1 MVTGSRDTTV
11 IVWGVEPSALKAK
24 TAMAPLREN
33 PSHILCGHQDEVACL
48 ALSVPLDLVISSSI
62 GGDILFHALQSGE
75 YVRQMQ
81 LPSGDVPTRMALH
94 ANGVLA
100 VYCQRD
106 LSLYALTLNA
116 KVLSKVELG
125 ERISHLSFTH
135 EGEHLVLG
143 GEKGTL
149 SVRDA
154 YSLDQCHKFDA
165 TVGITS
171 LVLTQEDCLIAT
183 NRNGEVLSVHRETPA
198 KKK

>member
-1 MVTGSRDTTV
+1 MRKRLDETGLLPQKEQVNSPT
-11 IVWGVEPSALKAK
+11 SKK
-24 TAMAPLREN
+24 
-33 PSHILCGHQDEVACL
+33 
-48 ALSVPLDLVISSSI
+48 
-62 GGDILFHALQSGE
+62 
-75 YVRQMQ
+75 

-154 YSLDQCHKFDA
+154 YSLDQCH
-165 TVGITS
+165 
-171 LVLTQEDCLIAT
+171 
-183 NRNGEVLSVHRETPA
+183 
-198 KKK
+198 